1 MSVDFKNIFCSILDG
16 IGIRNYEIANY
27 IAEKRVYMNFDDLFY
42 YLNYGRTRKQ
52 KKRDLMFL
60 RTLFFI
66 KLATLI
72 LMIVMLAIYVYLL
85 IAK

>member
-1 MSVDFKNIFCSILDG
+1 
-16 IGIRNYEIANY
+16 
-27 IAEKRVYMNFDDLFY
+27 MNFDDLFY

-72 LMIVMLAIYVYLL
+72 LMIVMLAIYLYLL

>member
-1 MSVDFKNIFCSILDG
+1 
-16 IGIRNYEIANY
+16 
-27 IAEKRVYMNFDDLFY
+27 MNFDDLFY

-66 KLATLI
+66 QLI
-72 LMIVMLAIYVYLL
+72 TVIIAVIVIAICIWILL
-85 IAK
+85 VK

>member
-1 MSVDFKNIFCSILDG
+1 
-16 IGIRNYEIANY
+16 
-27 IAEKRVYMNFDDLFY
+27 MNFDDLFY

-72 LMIVMLAIYVYLL
+72 LMIVIFHFINGFL
-85 IAK
+85 IWFIKMW

>member
-1 MSVDFKNIFCSILDG
+1 
-16 IGIRNYEIANY
+16 
-27 IAEKRVYMNFDDLFY
+27 MNFDDLFY

-66 KLATLI
+66 QLITVIIAVIVIAICIKRRTKEIKMPHAVLELPHRANITTNHSLAVRKL
-72 LMIVMLAIYVYLL
+72 
-85 IAK
+85 